1 MAELSYPNIS
11 FEETIVGP
19 TPVRRPWRDRI
30 GVIGEFSRGPTF
42 PVRVSSR
49 EEIIRIFGED
59 ASAASLQIQDAQ
71 LLGANNFSICRAV
84 PESAPSTAS
93 FLLSAGNAD
102 LEPVTGFESTTGNT
116 TVLPDVANY
125 TVGLKLAVN
134 YVGSPVVISPTFG
147 SISTAVTELNHAG
160 FSGRANLR
168 LHVIDC
174 VDLGSTTNSVHNT
187 AWSINVNVAAT
198 TTTGEYQYVYISKTN
213 VTTTNEIVNVAP
225 FIRPGFELRSATNQ
239 RLLIVSP
246 VIDHSPTQWALLV
259 RNSDGAVP
267 ITAGN
272 LSVKVHNSPTANYII
287 GYAVE
292 LVESATL
299 VPTTA
304 SHTYFT
310 IPNQT
315 TVAEGL
321 TYSLDGYFSLP
332 VAQSSNTHIPFSFL
346 VAPSNVFGGTGR
358 ILVTENFGDVG
369 ASPSRGLN
377 VLYGD
382 LGASSIPLVKQGAV
396 RISFAST
403 EVTVGGE
410 TAVSTNAYPRG
421 TSAST
426 ILRDLEAALS
436 TNGSISSLIEFGVAE
451 LIVPPYSFTLTSRIT
466 GTESNR
472 LFYRLSR
479 YVQGTAGQATD
490 INAVAPLVF
499 GDAFSFTGGFD
510 GPSFASKDFY
520 ALNGRPLLRV
530 VAVSPGSYGNQIKVT
545 VLPESSSTGVASY
558 EIVVTDTNSQG
569 ASTERW
575 RLTNSEISASGL
587 YLATERST
595 LIRAYFLPRLLSP
608 STTNL
613 PESVFSLQPLRI
625 APALGL
631 QAAVFATGATA
642 VSAQAGSF
650 IRDASLAG
658 AFNFRPS
665 TTTRTETLQRGYLS
679 ALSQMESEDV
689 AYVLLPGLTYGDTA
703 FQTVFEAAIKQVNT
717 ARVENG
723 LRVALFDAPVGIT
736 PRQLSPLTAAI
747 NSERVRLVVGHS
759 TSRAFNG
766 RVYTQVGSSGKMAG
780 LLAVRAP
787 HISAASTYGGF
798 LLNNVLSVDTKN
810 SPDYLNDLT
819 NAHADV
825 LYFDSGLGGYKFLN
839 GITTSYDNNRRYGSV
854 RAVMDQIISDL
865 YANLQWIRS
874 EPNTRELQ
882 RRVSA
887 AVDARLQ
894 QGLRNGSLIRVTPCI
909 CGRENNSDAD
919 MIAGKLN
926 IAIRVTP
933 VFPADFIRV
942 NVVRDLTENL
952 SLQTASG
959 VSAF

>member
-1 MAELSYPNIS
+1 
-11 FEETIVGP
+11 
-19 TPVRRPWRDRI
+19 
-30 GVIGEFSRGPTF
+30 VIGEFSRGPTF

-59 ASAASLQIQDAQ
+59 ASAASLQIQDAE

-84 PESAPSTAS
+84 PESAPATAS
-93 FLLSAGNAD
+93 FLLSAGNID
-102 LEPVTGFESTTGNT
+102 LEPVTGFESTSGNT
-116 TVLPDVANY
+116 TVLPDAVNY
-125 TVGLKLAVN
+125 TVGLNLGVS

-147 SISTAVTELNHAG
+147 SISTAITEIDHAG
-160 FSGRANLR
+160 FKGRANIR
-168 LHVIDC
+168 LHVVDC
-174 VDLGSTTNSVHNT
+174 VDLGSTAAAVHNT
-187 AWSINVNVAAT
+187 AWSISVNVAAT
-198 TTTGEYQYVYISKTN
+198 TTTGQYQYVYINKAN
-213 VTTTNEIVNVAP
+213 VSSTNEINNVAP
-225 FIRPGFELRSATNQ
+225 FIRPGFELRTATNQ

-246 VIDHSPTQWALLV
+246 VIDHSSTQWALLV
-259 RNSDGAVP
+259 RNSDGAIP
-267 ITAGN
+267 ISAGN

-287 GYAVE
+287 GYAIE

-332 VAQSSNTHIPFSFL
+332 VAQTSNTHIPFTFL
-346 VAPSNVFGGTGR
+346 VAPSNVFAGTGQL
-358 ILVTENFGDVG
+358 LVAEGFG
-369 ASPSRGLN
+369 AAPSRGIN

-403 EVTVGGE
+403 DVTVGGA
-410 TAVSTNAYPRG
+410 TASATAAYPRG

-426 ILRDLEAALS
+426 ILRDLEASLS
-436 TNGSISSLIEFGVAE
+436 TNSSISSLVEFGVAE

-479 YVQGTAGQATD
+479 YVEGTAGQATD
-490 INAVAPLVF
+490 INAVAPLVY
-499 GDAFSFTGGFD
+499 GDPFAFTGGFD

-530 VAVSPGSYGNQIKVT
+530 VAVSPGSYGNQIQVT
-545 VLPESSSTGVASY
+545 ILPESSSTGVGSY
-558 EIVVTDTNSQG
+558 EIVVTDSNSQG
-569 ASTERW
+569 APQERW

-587 YLATERST
+587 YLSTERST
-595 LIRAYFLPRLLSP
+595 LIRAYFLPRLLAP

-613 PESVFSLQPLRI
+613 PESIFSLQPLRI
-625 APALGL
+625 APSIGL

-650 IRDASLAG
+650 IRDVSLSG

-665 TTTRTETLQRGYLS
+665 TTTRTQTLQRGYFS
-679 ALSQMESEDV
+679 ALSQMEGEDI
-689 AYVLLPGLTYGDTA
+689 AYLLLPGLTYGDTA
-703 FQTVFEAAIKQVNT
+703 FQTVFEAAIRQVNS

-759 TSRAFNG
+759 TTRSFNG